1 MKISEAAASSGCHL
15 ETIRYYE
22 RVGLMPKP
30 RRTASGYRAYR
41 DEEVDRLRF
50 ITRSRDLGF
59 SLDEIRSLLR
69 LEHDRSLSCDEIDAI
84 ARNHLADIRGK
95 VRELNRIAREL
106 DRTIGACSGGA
117 RGQCSILA
125 TLRAPPPA
133 SRSKTV
139 HVSKT
144 QRSGVKRSPKQR
156 RERGGA

>member
-1 MKISEAAASSGCHL
+1 MKISEAAAASGCHL

-22 RVGLMPKP
+22 REGLIPP
-30 RRTASGYRAYR
+30 PARARNGYRSYTS
-41 DEEVDRLRF
+41 DEIERLRF
-50 ITRSRDLGF
+50 ISRGRELGF